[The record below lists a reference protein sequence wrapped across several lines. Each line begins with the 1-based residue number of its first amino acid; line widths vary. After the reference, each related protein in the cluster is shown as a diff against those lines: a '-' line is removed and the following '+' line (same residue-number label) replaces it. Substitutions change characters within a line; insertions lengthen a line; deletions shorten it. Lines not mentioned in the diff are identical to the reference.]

1 MEGSRQAGSVVE
13 RRDST
18 TVPVGMGMS
27 VAQVVANRKTAS
39 SVVRPR
45 DSTTVGVREKYA
57 SKVVEDRRTAGSVV
71 QSRDST
77 PVGVSRS
84 LVEAN

>member
-1 MEGSRQAGSVVE
+1 M
-13 RRDST
+13 
-18 TVPVGMGMS
+18 PVGMGTA
-27 VAQVVANRKTAS
+27 VAKVVVNPKTAS

-45 DSTTVGVREKYA
+45 DSHTPVGVREKYA
-57 SKVVEDRRTAGSVV
+57 SKVVGDRRTAGSVM

-84 LVEAN
+84 LAD

>member
-1 MEGSRQAGSVVE
+1 M
-13 RRDST
+13 
-18 TVPVGMGMS
+18 PVGMGTA
-27 VAQVVANRKTAS
+27 VAKVVVNPKTAS

-57 SKVVEDRRTAGSVV
+57 SKVVEDRRTAGSVGH
-71 QSRDST
+71 SRDST

>member
-1 MEGSRQAGSVVE
+1 ME

-18 TVPVGMGMS
+18 TVPVGMGTA
-27 VAQVVANRKTAS
+27 VAKVVVNRKTAS
-39 SVVRPR
+39 SVVRLR

-57 SKVVEDRRTAGSVV
+57 SKVVGDRRTAGSVV

-84 LVEAN
+84 LAD